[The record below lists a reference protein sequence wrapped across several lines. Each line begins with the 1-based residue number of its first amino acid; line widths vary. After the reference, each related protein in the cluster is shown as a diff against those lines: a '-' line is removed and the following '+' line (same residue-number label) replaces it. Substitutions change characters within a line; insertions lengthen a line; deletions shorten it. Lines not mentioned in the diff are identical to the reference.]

1 MWKLKSPLLFL
12 LRFKKLDLS
21 RQLLSASCLLLA
33 FLYPG
38 HNPLQTIIINP
49 GKVYSYSIPAISPSL
64 YPVSDGVKAPSI
76 SAKSVVVQDV
86 TGKSILYSK
95 NPDMLMMPA
104 SITKVMTALV
114 ALDYWKD
121 LGTVI
126 EVKNEDRAIGQTIEL
141 VKGERITIQNILY
154 GLLVHSGNDAALAL
168 AENYSGGYDAFV
180 SAMNQKAKALHL
192 DHTTFKNPSGV
203 EQYGHLTTARD
214 IAILAAYALKNPEIV
229 RIVQMKR
236 IIVTDVTGL
245 IAHDLETTNELLG
258 EIPGLKGLKTGW
270 TSGAGECLVSY
281 IERDGKQIVIVV
293 LGSLSRFGDTRVLI
307 DWVYAH
313 HSWITPNI

>member
-1 MWKLKSPLLFL
+1 MWKLKSLRLFL
-12 LRFKKLDLS
+12 SRFTELDLS
-21 RQLLSASCLLLA
+21 RQLLAVSCTLLA

-38 HNPLQTIIINP
+38 HNSLQTIVINP
-49 GKVYSYSIPAISPSL
+49 GKIYSYSIPVISLSL
-64 YPVSDGVKAPSI
+64 YPVSDGIKAPST
-76 SAKSVVVQDV
+76 SAKSVVMQDV
-86 TGKSILYSK
+86 IGKSMLYSK

-121 LGTVI
+121 LDTVI

-141 VKGERITIQNILY
+141 VKGERITIRNILY
-154 GLLVHSGNDAALAL
+154 GLLIHSGNDAALAL
-168 AENYSGGYDAFV
+168 ADNYGGGYTAFV
-180 SAMNQKAKALHL
+180 SAMNQKAKELHL

-203 EQYGHLTTARD
+203 EQYSHLTTARD
-214 IAILAAYALKNPEIV
+214 IAILAASALKNPEIA

-236 IIVTDVTGL
+236 IIVTDVPGL
-245 IAHDLETTNELLG
+245 IIHDLETTNELLG

-307 DWVYAH
+307 DWVYTH
-313 HSWITPNI
+313 HSWITPEL